1 MCTIFVS
8 LVVPLLRECSY
19 KSGLEP
25 LFVIWEYSQNHISQY
40 LSTIQHQQHQENHA
54 FWKPIHILSKI
65 ILIRIT
71 HGCHLSL
78 LGGPGNGMWCS
89 FQIPSFQGLTPSTT
103 ATHWNKVPTLCNIS
117 NWFNFSDS
125 ILLWFFSY
133 CHLRGFLSKL
143 IWQPRGPVV
152 LIWGSL
158 KSIRE
163 KSSNLYLWSSKKQEC
178 RVSHKSFCS
187 VKRI

>member
-125 ILLWFFSY
+125 ILLWFFQ
-133 CHLRGFLSKL
+133 LL
-143 IWQPRGPVV
+143 
-152 LIWGSL
+152 SL
-158 KSIRE
+158 K
-163 KSSNLYLWSSKKQEC
+163 
-178 RVSHKSFCS
+178 
-187 VKRI
+187 RIFIEINMTA